1 MLEIVSGT
9 QNEGD
14 REMILNTT
22 DKEYEMLKNELM
34 SLIQKSEDGLD
45 KAFETAISAG
55 LATLMEPLP
64 INRLLIERALKAID
78 NQSGW
83 ERIERDERQIADH
96 AAKEAFFKAE
106 ELNQL
111 DRVDQD
117 FFWSLAY
124 DREIFFGEHD
134 D

>member
-9 QNEGD
+9 QNQGKENMLLD
-14 REMILNTT
+14 TT
-22 DKEYEMLKNELM
+22 DQDYEILKNELM
-34 SLIQKSEDGLD
+34 SLIQENQDDLANPS
-45 KAFETAISAG
+45 ETAISAG
-55 LATLMEPLP
+55 LATLRQPLP
-64 INRLLIERALKAID
+64 INRVLIERALKAID

-96 AAKEAFFKAE
+96 AAQEAFFKAE

-117 FFWSLAY
+117 FIRSLAY